1 MREGVWSSLV
11 VALLSTLA
19 ALWQN
24 FAKPKGQKGRSA
36 VIDVRPR
43 AGGEYLKYPPGAA
56 LKLTP

>member
-11 VALLSTLA
+11 VALPTLA
-19 ALWQN
+19 ALCM
-24 FAKPKGQKGRSA
+24 ATLPKGQKGRSA